1 MAIRIIKNFLKKK
14 DFKELENIMH
24 GVFFPWYLNSVV
36 NPKDGFY
43 QLVHIF
49 FIDHKINSQFFKDLK
64 PVLDILKPREL
75 LRIKANLLFKTPEIV
90 EHGYHRDQKTLAHET
105 AILYLN
111 SNNGYTQFKDGQKI
125 TSEKNKL
132 VKFDGSLRHT
142 GSSCTDHSYRTVINF
157 NYIL

>member
-75 LRIKANLLFKTPEIV
+75 LRIKANLLFKTPKIV
-90 EHGYHRDQKTLAHET
+90 EHGYHRDQKPLAHKT

-132 VKFDGSLRHT
+132 VKFDGSLWHT
-142 GSSCTDHSYRTVINF
+142 GSSCTDHPYRTVINF